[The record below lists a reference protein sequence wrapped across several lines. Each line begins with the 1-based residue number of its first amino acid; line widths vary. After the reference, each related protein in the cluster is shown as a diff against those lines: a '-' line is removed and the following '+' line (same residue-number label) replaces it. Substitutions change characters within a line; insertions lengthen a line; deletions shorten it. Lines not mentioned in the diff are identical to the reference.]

1 MDTSH
6 ENHETSENN
15 YHEHT
20 GPWSKGT
27 EQVSCTAQS
36 QSSSS
41 AQMDKQLKNM
51 SPDNLT
57 NFKLVVSLHLP
68 NGIIYGYISVF
79 EQYIQESSES
89 TKQVKSD
96 LATSSNHSLWRWK
109 AT

>member
-15 YHEHT
+15 YH
-20 GPWSKGT
+20 WSKGT

-68 NGIIYGYISVF
+68 NGIIYGIF
-79 EQYIQESSES
+79 TRKREEL
-89 TKQVKSD
+89 T
-96 LATSSNHSLWRWK
+96 
-109 AT
+109 